1 MKSAVKKEK
10 GKVDLF
16 GERYRARAHQL
27 SPRLRAVV
35 SYINDNREVVL
46 EHTAMEIATATQT
59 SDATVVR
66 AIQALGFAGL
76 RELKQTMER
85 WFGTSVTSAEKMRST
100 VTALSSD
107 VNSSIDFVLEG
118 HQRVCEVLSRADNRA
133 AVAQAVALLSDA
145 RQVGIFGIGA
155 SGILAEY
162 TARLFSRIGLPAYVM
177 NRTGFSLAEQL
188 IGLQRGDVLI
198 MMGQK
203 SPHREGLTTLR
214 EAKRLGIPTILLTQ
228 AVDSRFSQEAQV
240 VIDVPRGGDSS
251 RMPLHGTVLVCL
263 EMIVLSVASTTPQK
277 TVKSLKRINDL
288 CCMIA
293 ALTAA
298 GQAAAETYTVGS
310 GGTYRPFEFENSQKQ
325 LEGFDIDIIKAIAK
339 AEGFDVKLV
348 NTPWEGIFATLNTG
362 DRDIIISGITIT
374 DKRKQMV
381 DFSAPY
387 FPAEQSIVVAQDSQV
402 DSLAALKNEK
412 VGVVN
417 SSTGDIVVSEVLGKN
432 STAIKRFDNT
442 PLMLQEL
449 FEDGVSAAVGDV
461 GVVKYY
467 IKQHPEKQFK
477 LVPDAKFER
486 QYFGIAVAKG
496 NSELLGKINAGLQ
509 KIVADGT
516 YAKIYKTWFDDNV
529 PTLPAQ

>member
-214 EAKRLGIPTILLTQ
+214 EAKRLGIP

-288 CCMIA
+288 HRAI
-293 ALTAA
+293 
-298 GQAAAETYTVGS
+298 GKS
-310 GGTYRPFEFENSQKQ
+310 GG
-325 LEGFDIDIIKAIAK
+325 
-339 AEGFDVKLV
+339 
-348 NTPWEGIFATLNTG
+348 
-362 DRDIIISGITIT
+362 
-374 DKRKQMV
+374 KR
-381 DFSAPY
+381 
-387 FPAEQSIVVAQDSQV
+387 
-402 DSLAALKNEK
+402 
-412 VGVVN
+412 G
-417 SSTGDIVVSEVLGKN
+417 
-432 STAIKRFDNT
+432 
-442 PLMLQEL
+442 
-449 FEDGVSAAVGDV
+449 
-461 GVVKYY
+461 
-467 IKQHPEKQFK
+467 H
-477 LVPDAKFER
+477 
-486 QYFGIAVAKG
+486 
-496 NSELLGKINAGLQ
+496 
-509 KIVADGT
+509 
-516 YAKIYKTWFDDNV
+516 
-529 PTLPAQ
+529 

>member
-203 SPHREGLTTLR
+203 SPHREGLT
-214 EAKRLGIPTILLTQ
+214 ILLTQ

-288 CCMIA
+288 HRAI
-293 ALTAA
+293 
-298 GQAAAETYTVGS
+298 GKS
-310 GGTYRPFEFENSQKQ
+310 GG
-325 LEGFDIDIIKAIAK
+325 
-339 AEGFDVKLV
+339 
-348 NTPWEGIFATLNTG
+348 
-362 DRDIIISGITIT
+362 
-374 DKRKQMV
+374 KR
-381 DFSAPY
+381 
-387 FPAEQSIVVAQDSQV
+387 
-402 DSLAALKNEK
+402 
-412 VGVVN
+412 G
-417 SSTGDIVVSEVLGKN
+417 
-432 STAIKRFDNT
+432 
-442 PLMLQEL
+442 
-449 FEDGVSAAVGDV
+449 
-461 GVVKYY
+461 
-467 IKQHPEKQFK
+467 H
-477 LVPDAKFER
+477 
-486 QYFGIAVAKG
+486 
-496 NSELLGKINAGLQ
+496 
-509 KIVADGT
+509 
-516 YAKIYKTWFDDNV
+516 
-529 PTLPAQ
+529 

>member
-76 RELKQTMER
+76 RELKQTME
-85 WFGTSVTSAEKMRST
+85 
-100 VTALSSD
+100 
-107 VNSSIDFVLEG
+107 
-118 HQRVCEVLSRADNRA
+118 CEVLARVDNRA

-240 VIDVPRGGDSS
+240 VIYG
-251 RMPLHGTVLVCL
+251 
-263 EMIVLSVASTTPQK
+263 
-277 TVKSLKRINDL
+277 
-288 CCMIA
+288 
-293 ALTAA
+293 
-298 GQAAAETYTVGS
+298 
-310 GGTYRPFEFENSQKQ
+310 
-325 LEGFDIDIIKAIAK
+325 
-339 AEGFDVKLV
+339 
-348 NTPWEGIFATLNTG
+348 
-362 DRDIIISGITIT
+362 
-374 DKRKQMV
+374 
-381 DFSAPY
+381 
-387 FPAEQSIVVAQDSQV
+387 
-402 DSLAALKNEK
+402 
-412 VGVVN
+412 
-417 SSTGDIVVSEVLGKN
+417 
-432 STAIKRFDNT
+432 
-442 PLMLQEL
+442 
-449 FEDGVSAAVGDV
+449 
-461 GVVKYY
+461 
-467 IKQHPEKQFK
+467 
-477 LVPDAKFER
+477 
-486 QYFGIAVAKG
+486 
-496 NSELLGKINAGLQ
+496 AGLSR
-509 KIVADGT
+509 
-516 YAKIYKTWFDDNV
+516 DDCPVGGLYHATKNGEI
-529 PTLPAQ
+529 PETNQRSASGYR

>member
-1 MKSAVKKEK
+1 MKSALKK
-10 GKVDLF
+10 
-16 GERYRARAHQL
+16 RRAKSIFSANAIAPGRTS

-145 RQVGIFGIGA
+145 RGGDLRYRRL
-155 SGILAEY
+155 GILAEY

-214 EAKRLGIPTILLTQ
+214 EAKRLGIPTILLT
-228 AVDSRFSQEAQV
+228 R
-240 VIDVPRGGDSS
+240 RWT
-251 RMPLHGTVLVCL
+251 R
-263 EMIVLSVASTTPQK
+263 ASA
-277 TVKSLKRINDL
+277 R
-288 CCMIA
+288 
-293 ALTAA
+293 
-298 GQAAAETYTVGS
+298 
-310 GGTYRPFEFENSQKQ
+310 RRR
-325 LEGFDIDIIKAIAK
+325 
-339 AEGFDVKLV
+339 
-348 NTPWEGIFATLNTG
+348 W
-362 DRDIIISGITIT
+362 
-374 DKRKQMV
+374 
-381 DFSAPY
+381 
-387 FPAEQSIVVAQDSQV
+387 
-402 DSLAALKNEK
+402 
-412 VGVVN
+412 
-417 SSTGDIVVSEVLGKN
+417 
-432 STAIKRFDNT
+432 
-442 PLMLQEL
+442 
-449 FEDGVSAAVGDV
+449 
-461 GVVKYY
+461 
-467 IKQHPEKQFK
+467 
-477 LVPDAKFER
+477 
-486 QYFGIAVAKG
+486 
-496 NSELLGKINAGLQ
+496 
-509 KIVADGT
+509 
-516 YAKIYKTWFDDNV
+516 
-529 PTLPAQ
+529 